1 MKRFDSDGVEIAYL
15 DEGEGPPTLL
25 IHGFASNARV
35 NWVSTSW
42 VGDLVAAGRRVVA
55 FDNRGHGESGKPH
68 DPAAYPAPVMAE
80 DARRLLDHL
89 GIGKA
94 DVLGYS
100 MGARIAAFLALAHP
114 ERVRSVVFSGL
125 GEGMVKGVGKAEP
138 IAAALLAD
146 SPDAI
151 ADDDARA
158 FRTFADKTGSD
169 REALAACILSARQR
183 ITPAE
188 LATLS
193 TPVLVAVGSED
204 AIAGSAEAL
213 AALIPG
219 AEAFVIPG
227 RDHMLAVGDKRH
239 KAAVLDF
246 WKRRT

>member
-1 MKRFDSDGVEIAYL
+1 MQRFDSDGVEIAFI
-15 DEGEGPPTLL
+15 DQGEGPATLL

-42 VGDLVAAGRRVVA
+42 VGELVAAGRRAIA

-68 DPAAYPAPVMAE
+68 DPAAYPAPTMAE

-89 GIGKA
+89 KIGQA
-94 DVLGYS
+94 DVIGYS
-100 MGARIAAFLALAHP
+100 MGARIAAFLALKHP
-114 ERVRSVVFSGL
+114 ERVRSAVFSGL
-125 GEGMVKGVGKAEP
+125 GEGMVTGVGRAEP

-146 SPDAI
+146 SPDEI
-151 ADDDARA
+151 ADAHARG

-169 REALAACILSARQR
+169 RKALAACILSARRR

-188 LATLS
+188 LKTLRM
-193 TPVLVAVGSED
+193 PVLVAVGSED
-204 AIAGSAEAL
+204 AIAGRAEAL

-219 AEAFVIPG
+219 AEAFSIPG
-227 RDHMLAVGDKRH
+227 RDHMKAVGDKKH